1 MIMTRNGSFVQRYC
15 GSQLTRRP
23 VRFSTQPAP
32 LLVRPV
38 ASSPILM
45 PKKALRPV
53 DHTHDVQQ
61 SVLST

>member
-1 MIMTRNGSFVQRYC
+1 MTRNGSLVQRYC

-23 VRFSTQPAP
+23 VRLSTQPAP

-38 ASSPILM
+38 ASAPVLM

-53 DHTHDVQQ
+53 DDMHDVQQ
-61 SVLST
+61 SVLTT